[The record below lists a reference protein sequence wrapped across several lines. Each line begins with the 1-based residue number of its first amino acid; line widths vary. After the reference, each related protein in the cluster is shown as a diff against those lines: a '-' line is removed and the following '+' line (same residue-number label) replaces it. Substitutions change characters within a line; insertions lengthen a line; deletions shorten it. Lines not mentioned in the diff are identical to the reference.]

1 VQEFLTE
8 FQRVLNNLEAYCP
21 EEGARKRF
29 LQETCKAWVG
39 HLAFLGQQQPFVEQF
54 HMSLVPLGRQLLKL
68 PESALPDKN
77 LKMILVSAGH
87 EFLKLKKSALPDKN
101 PKREA
106 WECFWRAEAWSE
118 LQQYRETFAGCPDIP
133 NYSPLVALML
143 DIRNKAAKPSRFKK
157 LEEVRDRLNVEIS
170 PKNEDVTWKTCV
182 QEFLTEFQRVLNN
195 LEAYCPEEEARK
207 RFLQE
212 TCKAWVGHLAF
223 LDQQEPFVEQYRMIF
238 GNLSQRRNSPG
249 T

>member
-1 VQEFLTE
+1 
-8 FQRVLNNLEAYCP
+8 
-21 EEGARKRF
+21 
-29 LQETCKAWVG
+29 
-39 HLAFLGQQQPFVEQF
+39 
-54 HMSLVPLGRQLLKL
+54 MS
-68 PESALPDKN
+68 
-77 LKMILVSAGH
+77 
-87 EFLKLKKSALPDKN
+87 
-101 PKREA
+101 
-106 WECFWRAEAWSE
+106 
-118 LQQYRETFAGCPDIP
+118 
-133 NYSPLVALML
+133 
-143 DIRNKAAKPSRFKK
+143 DIRKEATNQSRFDK
-157 LEEVRDRLNVEIS
+157 LVRVRDWLSVEIS
-170 PKNEDVTWKTCV
+170 PKSADGTWKTWKSCV